1 MTKVEKENWL
11 INIEN
16 SALAVIEKYG
26 EDVALS
32 VFQRYDATSV
42 YNLSPCYYNEVFA
55 DLEQITNN

>member
-1 MTKVEKENWL
+1 MTKFEKENWL

-16 SALAVIEKYG
+16 STTAVVKKYG

-42 YNLSPCYYNEVFA
+42 YDLSPCYYNEVFA
-55 DLEQITNN
+55 DLEQITND

>member
-16 SALAVIEKYG
+16 STTDVVEKYG
-26 EDVALS
+26 ENVALS

-42 YNLSPCYYNEVFA
+42 YDLSPCYYAEVFA
-55 DLEQITNN
+55 DLEQSAND